1 MKISVNYINQGS
13 DLLFNDDV
21 NIYESFCDKYIDEV
35 DKAMVE
41 YKIACSDDGIF
52 DTLTFMEADE
62 TSTSDK
68 KEKAKKS
75 VIEKIG
81 AALIAMGKK
90 FSELVQ
96 KAIQKVKDLFFKFK
110 SNEKKMNELVKSH
123 PELTKEKIQLLCSE
137 GELDFDMIKSMSQLQ
152 KEFDAIMKMNEEADY
167 EPGSMKAKWEKAK
180 RKWFDT
186 QDGKLIKAG
195 KIAAGAAAVIGL
207 AVAIKEI
214 KPKFSKANTNFV
226 QAEKENSEAIA
237 KAYDNLKKN
246 GHLKNV
252 GFHQEKL
259 MIRKEMQGLHAKAI
273 GMTTSLL
280 SKLEMSIAKALDKID
295 VNADK
300 KKLAAHIDI
309 RNTKNR
315 IRADK
320 KEALRDETIKAF
332 KTGEAQ
338 QSGRH
343 ASDINHQSQLKQMSA
358 DKIKYDT
365 KAKAEAELEILK
377 SKQGEELSRLKRDEA
392 FKTSKE
398 QQRGRHEADFELQGR
413 INKMSADRIVSDTK
427 AKVQAELEIR
437 RSKEGRELSQLE
449 MNEIKKKAYDE
460 AMEKFKAQ
468 ADAYEIP
475 EVKEYFY
482 NKLKDELLTRKKFGK
497 RRNNS
502 TKKK

>member
-246 GHLKNV
+246 GHLNKNV

-332 KTGEAQ
+332 KTGKAQ

-343 ASDINHQSQLKQMSA
+343 ASDFEHRDQLNQMSA
-358 DKIKYDT
+358 DKIISDANAKV
-365 KAKAEAELEILK
+365 KAELKVLK
-377 SKQGEELSRLKRDEA
+377 SEEGKELSKLKIKEA
-392 FKTSKE
+392 
-398 QQRGRHEADFELQGR
+398 
-413 INKMSADRIVSDTK
+413 V
-427 AKVQAELEIR
+427 
-437 RSKEGRELSQLE
+437 
-449 MNEIKKKAYDE
+449 KKAYKE
-460 AMEKFKAQ
+460 TIKKYEAQ
-468 ADAYEIP
+468 ADAYEIDK
-475 EVKEYFY
+475 VKNYFDQ
-482 NKLKDELLTRKKFGK
+482 KLSDELLIRELYGK
-497 RRNNS
+497 DKS
-502 TKKK
+502 ED

>member
-1 MKISVNYINQGS
+1 MKISVNYINRGS

-62 TSTSDK
+62 TNSSDK

-152 KEFDAIMKMNEEADY
+152 KEFDAIMKMSEEADY
-167 EPGSMKAKWEKAK
+167 KPGSMRAKWEKAK

-195 KIAAGAAAVIGL
+195 KIAVAGAAVIGL

-226 QAEKENSEAIA
+226 QSEKENSEAIA

-246 GHLKNV
+246 GYLKNV

-295 VNADK
+295 TNADK

-338 QSGRH
+338 QSGRY

-358 DKIKYDT
+358 DKIKSDT

-377 SKQGEELSRLKRDEA
+377 SKQGEELSQLKRDEA

-398 QQRGRHEADFELQGR
+398 QQRGRHEADFELQDR
-413 INKMSADRIVSDTK
+413 LNKMSADKIASDTEAEIK
-427 AKVQAELEIR
+427 AELKGLK
-437 RSKEGRELSQLE
+437 SPEGQELSQLK
-449 MNEIKKKAYDE
+449 MNEIKNKAYNE
-460 AMEKFKAQ
+460 AIERFKAQ

-475 EVKEYFY
+475 KVKKYFY
-482 NKLKDELLTRKKFGK
+482 KKLRDEILDSQIFEKDKKTK
-497 RRNNS
+497 RR
-502 TKKK
+502 

>member
-1 MKISVNYINQGS
+1 MKISVNYINRGS

-62 TSTSDK
+62 TSSSDK

-152 KEFDAIMKMNEEADY
+152 KEFDAIMKMSEEADY
-167 EPGSMKAKWEKAK
+167 KPGSMRAKWEKAK

-195 KIAAGAAAVIGL
+195 KIAAGAAAVIAL

-226 QAEKENSEAIA
+226 QAEKENREAIA

-246 GHLKNV
+246 GYLKNV

-273 GMTTSLL
+273 GRTTSLL
-280 SKLEMSIAKALDKID
+280 SKLEMSIAKALDKFD

-300 KKLAAHIDI
+300 KKLAEHIDI

-320 KEALRDETIKAF
+320 KEAIEDKAKEAR

-338 QSGRH
+338 QKGRH
-343 ASDINHQSQLKQMSA
+343 D
-358 DKIKYDT
+358 
-365 KAKAEAELEILK
+365 
-377 SKQGEELSRLKRDEA
+377 
-392 FKTSKE
+392 
-398 QQRGRHEADFELQGR
+398 ADFELQDR
-413 INKMSADRIVSDTK
+413 LNKMSADRIISDAK
-427 AKVQAELEIR
+427 AKAKAELEVLK
-437 RSKEGRELSQLE
+437 SQEGQELSQLK
-449 MNEIKKKAYDE
+449 MNEITKKAYNE
-460 AMEKFKAQ
+460 AKEKFKAQ

-482 NKLKDELLTRKKFGK
+482 KKLRDELIDRQIFGK
-497 RRNNS
+497 DKKTKRR
-502 TKKK
+502 

>member
-1 MKISVNYINQGS
+1 MKISVNYINRGS

-62 TSTSDK
+62 TNSSDK

-152 KEFDAIMKMNEEADY
+152 KEFDAIMKMSEEADY
-167 EPGSMKAKWEKAK
+167 KPGSMRAKWEKAK

-246 GHLKNV
+246 GYLKNV

-259 MIRKEMQGLHAKAI
+259 MIRKEMQGFHAKAI

-280 SKLEMSIAKALDKID
+280 SKLEMSIAKVLDKID
-295 VNADK
+295 TNADK

-309 RNTKNR
+309 RNTKNK

-320 KEALRDETIKAF
+320 EEALKDKTKEAR

-338 QSGRH
+338 QDGRH
-343 ASDINHQSQLKQMSA
+343 DSDFKYQSQLNKMSA
-358 DKIKYDT
+358 DKIASDT
-365 KAKAEAELEILK
+365 EAEIKAELNGLK
-377 SKQGEELSRLKRDEA
+377 SKEGQELSQLKRDEA
-392 FKTSKE
+392 YKTSKE
-398 QQRGRHEADFELQGR
+398 QQKGRHDADFELQNR
-413 INKMSADRIVSDTK
+413 LNKMSADKIISDAK
-427 AKVQAELEIR
+427 AKANAELEVLK
-437 RSKEGRELSQLE
+437 SKEGRELSQLK
-449 MNEIKKKAYDE
+449 MDEITKKAYNE
-460 AMEKFKAQ
+460 AIERFKAQ

-475 EVKEYFY
+475 KVKEYFY
-482 NKLKDELLTRKKFGK
+482 KKLRDEILDSQIFEK
-497 RRNNS
+497 R
-502 TKKK
+502 